1 MPNHIIIKN
10 KIKSFDKKI
19 GISPDKSISIRSILL
34 ASQAVGVSKI
44 SNLLE
49 CPVINAGEGVNEHP
63 TQALLD
69 AFTILNHKKT
79 LKDLTVSICGDLEH
93 SRCLLYTSDA
103 ADE

>member
-49 CPVINAGEGVNEHP
+49 SEDV
-63 TQALLD
+63 
-69 AFTILNHKKT
+69 LNT
-79 LKDLTVSICGDLEH
+79 LKTIKKLGINFTKKVECIKFRALV
-93 SRCLLYTSDA
+93 
-103 ADE
+103 